1 MIASSRERIER
12 ELPPDALVLDAGGWA
27 RPFSRADWVVD
38 LGDYDTRARW
48 GRDGDEAA
56 ERCTRDTW
64 VQHDLC
70 AREPWPFAD
79 DQFDFAVCAQ
89 TLEDL
94 RDPIWVC
101 SELERVARA
110 GYVEVPAPVEEL
122 TWGIQGPWVGW
133 GHHRWL
139 FSVVDGGLE
148 AVHKPHLLGR
158 DGSHLPAGSVDRL
171 SPERRTTQLWW
182 RDRLPCRERIHFGPE
197 EHDAWLDALLAEA
210 RRAC

>member
-12 ELPPDALVLDAGGWA
+12 QLPDDALVLDAGGWA
-27 RPFSRADWVVD
+27 RPFSRADWVID

-48 GRDGDEAA
+48 GRDGEEADE
-56 ERCTRDTW
+56 RFTRETW
-64 VQHDLC
+64 ARHDLC

-79 DQFDFAVCAQ
+79 GQFDFAVCAQ

-94 RDPIWVC
+94 RDPVWVC

-122 TWGIQGPWVGW
+122 TWGVQGEWVGW

-139 FSVVDGGLE
+139 FFERDGGLE
-148 AVHKPHLLGR
+148 AVQKPHLLPR
-158 DGSHLPAGSVDRL
+158 AGSHLPAGTLRGL
-171 SPERRTTQLWW
+171 TPEQRTTRVWW
-182 RDRLPCRERIHFGPE
+182 RGRLPCHELIHFGPE
-197 EHDAWLDALLAEA
+197 EFDAWLADLL
-210 RRAC
+210 RRAAP